1 MKERSKT
8 VSIYRWHDIENPKDS
23 TKKPLKLINK
33 FSKVSGYKTNMQKSV
48 AFLYTGNKWS
58 EREIKKT
65 IPYTI
70 GLKNKIP
77 RSKFNQGG
85 ERPVCC
91 TIRHWWKKSKM
102 TQTDGEIS
110 RVLGLEES
118 ILWKWLYYPKQ
129 STDSMQSLS
138 NYRSEERRV
147 GKECRSRWSPYH

>member
-1 MKERSKT
+1 
-8 VSIYRWHDIENPKDS
+8 
-23 TKKPLKLINK
+23 
-33 FSKVSGYKTNMQKSV
+33 MQKSV

-91 TIRHWWKKSKM
+91 TIRHWWKKLK
-102 TQTDGEIS
+102 TEINGKIFCAH
-110 RVLGLEES
+110 GLEEL
-118 ILWKWLYYPKQ
+118 ILVKCPYYSKQ
-129 STDSMQSLS
+129 SAGSVQSLS
-138 NYRSEERRV
+138 
-147 GKECRSRWSPYH
+147 KFQ